1 MSSGRLQRK
10 IGLGGAVFLLVGHIV
25 GASIFILPGQL
36 AGEAGPAVF
45 LAYLIASIPAIVN
58 CLIAAQVG
66 SILPVSAGD
75 YVFTSLA
82 LHPLLG
88 FLKVW
93 SGMLSLIVS
102 VPILAFGFADYM
114 AFFVPEVPRLVIAL
128 GIVLAVVTVN
138 LLGLQASVRVQ
149 MVMVSVFV
157 AALLV
162 FGLGGVFHMNKEFL
176 TPMVPNGYGSVLS
189 AAVPAF
195 YSYSGFLGF
204 VIIGEEIKNPGRTI
218 PLTLLLTFLVVAS
231 IYTLVTLVLPGL
243 IPWQELGT
251 MVAPMGTAARLF
263 LPEGFAVAIT
273 VSALLAAATSINV
286 VVLTTSRSFFALA
299 RNQVYTPILA
309 KLDPRTGEPWL
320 ALVLVGVLAVCGVA
334 VQGTIVEYAA
344 VNVIGLMLY
353 GLVWA
358 LALLRLP
365 AAFPEHYRKSAM
377 RLKPRSLALIAAV
390 KVIVSFGFLYIGIRD
405 NPVPAMLYL
414 LLLGAGAAYYFYRQR
429 FLVKRGVSL
438 DALLREEASRAL
450 EGLRN

>member
-1 MSSGRLQRK
+1 
-10 IGLGGAVFLLVGHIV
+10 
-25 GASIFILPGQL
+25 
-36 AGEAGPAVF
+36 
-45 LAYLIASIPAIVN
+45 
-58 CLIAAQVG
+58 
-66 SILPVSAGD
+66 
-75 YVFTSLA
+75 
-82 LHPLLG
+82 
-88 FLKVW
+88 
-93 SGMLSLIVS
+93 
-102 VPILAFGFADYM
+102 
-114 AFFVPEVPRLVIAL
+114 
-128 GIVLAVVTVN
+128 
-138 LLGLQASVRVQ
+138 
-149 MVMVSVFV
+149 
-157 AALLV
+157 
-162 FGLGGVFHMNKEFL
+162 
-176 TPMVPNGYGSVLS
+176 MVPNGYGSVLS

-231 IYTLVTLVLPGL
+231 IYTVVTLVLPGL
-243 IPWQELGT
+243 IPWRELGT
-251 MVAPMGTAARLF
+251 MVAPMGAAARLF

-334 VQGTIVEYAA
+334 VQGRIVEYAA

-377 RLKPRSLALIAAV
+377 RLKPRSLALIAGV

-429 FLVKRGVSL
+429 FLVNRGVSL
-438 DALLREEASRAL
+438 DALLLEEASRAL

>member
-1 MSSGRLQRK
+1 M
-10 IGLGGAVFLLVGHIV
+10 
-25 GASIFILPGQL
+25 PQL
-36 AGEAGPAVF
+36 
-45 LAYLIASIPAIVN
+45 
-58 CLIAAQVG
+58 
-66 SILPVSAGD
+66 LPVETKD
-75 YVFTSLA
+75 
-82 LHPLLG
+82 
-88 FLKVW
+88 
-93 SGMLSLIVS
+93 
-102 VPILAFGFADYM
+102 
-114 AFFVPEVPRLVIAL
+114 
-128 GIVLAVVTVN
+128 
-138 LLGLQASVRVQ
+138 
-149 MVMVSVFV
+149 
-157 AALLV
+157 
-162 FGLGGVFHMNKEFL
+162 FL

-231 IYTLVTLVLPGL
+231 IYTVVTLVLPGL
-243 IPWQELGT
+243 IPWRELGT
-251 MVAPMGTAARLF
+251 MVAPMGAAARLF

-334 VQGTIVEYAA
+334 VQGRIVEYAA

-377 RLKPRSLALIAAV
+377 RLKPRSLALIAGV

-429 FLVKRGVSL
+429 FLVNRGVSL